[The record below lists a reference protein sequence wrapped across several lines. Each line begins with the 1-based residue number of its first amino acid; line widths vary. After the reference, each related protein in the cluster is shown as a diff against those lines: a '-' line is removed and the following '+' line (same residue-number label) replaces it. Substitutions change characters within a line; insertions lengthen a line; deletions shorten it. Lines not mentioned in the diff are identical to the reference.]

1 MFSFQCGAE
10 KKNDPILENVLILVF
25 RLVWKNQEMNPEVRS
40 SVARE
45 NIRPEVL
52 ASPKSFLKIFRDT
65 YVGFC
70 N

>member
-1 MFSFQCGAE
+1 MFSFPCGAE

-25 RLVWKNQEMNPEVRS
+25 RLVWKNQEMKPEVRNN
-40 SVARE
+40 VARE
-45 NIRPEVL
+45 KIRPEVL
-52 ASPKSFLKIFRDT
+52 ASPKSFLEISLNA